1 MRRSHGSGRCLDEL
15 VAERLPGGLAA
26 RKMNP
31 TGEYRT
37 RLSMEE
43 ASVLTELTGVLVEVL
58 GDMGHGDGS

>member
-1 MRRSHGSGRCLDEL
+1 
-15 VAERLPGGLAA
+15 
-26 RKMNP
+26 MNP